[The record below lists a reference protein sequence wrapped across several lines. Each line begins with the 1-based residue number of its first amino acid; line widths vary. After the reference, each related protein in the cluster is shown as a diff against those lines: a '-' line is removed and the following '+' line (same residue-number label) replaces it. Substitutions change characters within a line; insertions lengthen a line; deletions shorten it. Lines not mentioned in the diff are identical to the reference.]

1 MQHTPLISISHVFK
15 EYNSKDTPVVALQDV
30 SLQINEGEFVSI
42 VGPSGSG
49 KSTLL
54 HILGALDRPSTGV
67 YTLDGIDVS
76 TLDDSALSKIRRTKI
91 GFVFQVFNLIH
102 QLNVLENVVL
112 PLQYDG
118 MDDAKAHEKAMECI
132 DRVGLLERVL
142 HTPSELSGG
151 ERQRV
156 AIARSLAIS
165 PSVLL
170 ADEPTGNL
178 DSVTGEQILA
188 LFEELRDEGHT
199 VLVVTH
205 DKAIAQRADR
215 IIALQDGEIVQ
226 EVEA

>member
-1 MQHTPLISISHVFK
+1 M
-15 EYNSKDTPVVALQDV
+15 VALQDV